1 MDLAQGSTKVK
12 IWYITQWLIDFSTP
26 GKLPAL
32 SMGEREGVCV
42 LERERVKERER
53 GSESSTLCSTKSDS
67 LTGFTGSL
75 AGTAGLC
82 DQ

>member
-53 GSESSTLCSTKSDS
+53 EDQKAAHFVPQS
-67 LTGFTGSL
+67 LTH
-75 AGTAGLC
+75 
-82 DQ
+82 